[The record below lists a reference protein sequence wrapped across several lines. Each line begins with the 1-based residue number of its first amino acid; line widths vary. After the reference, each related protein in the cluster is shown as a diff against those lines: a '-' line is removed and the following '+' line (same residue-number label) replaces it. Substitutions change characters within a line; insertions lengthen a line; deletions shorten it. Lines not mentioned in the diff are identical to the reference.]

1 VTRLRFTHQARAD
14 LIDIWIHIAA
24 DSQAAAERCLD
35 RIEARCRDLM
45 TFPELGPERPD
56 IAPDARMLVIDRW
69 LALYR
74 IEGGDVQI
82 VRVVDGTRDLTHISM
97 PGRPDTVRPGTH
109 P

>member
-14 LIDIWIHIAA
+14 LIDIWINIAA
-24 DSQAAAERCLD
+24 DSEAAAERCLD
-35 RIEARCRDLM
+35 RIKARCRDLM

-82 VRVVDGTRDLTHISM
+82 VRVVDGTRDLTRISM
-97 PGRPDTVRPGTH
+97 PGRP
-109 P
+109 